1 MLLVA
6 SFQLMTSKFYS
17 PFCVYNVLI
26 HNLGDSSTVSEDAFY
41 PSLYLFHL
49 MTVLVGKGDWRARDE
64 AKRGRQETGWPYSW
78 VRRTVL

>member
-1 MLLVA
+1 
-6 SFQLMTSKFYS
+6 
-17 PFCVYNVLI
+17 
-26 HNLGDSSTVSEDAFY
+26 VSEDAFY

-78 VRRTVL
+78 VRSTVL